1 MSMRCAVE
9 TFCPA
14 GNCIYAVEYQTL
26 DAAREAYEAE
36 VAAMPEPFT
45 ALRWAG
51 QLVARTKPLA
61 DLEVRTLERS
71 MHATLHGREKGFG
84 LPWSHPEA
92 ARAWGSMPEERR
104 SGSGRRRRW

>member
-1 MSMRCAVE
+1 MGMRCAVE

-14 GNCIYAVEYQTL
+14 GNRVHAVEYPTL

-36 VAAMPEPFT
+36 VAAMPESFT

-61 DLEVRTLERS
+61 DLEARTLERS
-71 MHATLHGREKGFG
+71 MHDTLHGRDKGFG

-92 ARAWGSMPEERR
+92 ARAWGWMLEEPR
-104 SGSGRRRRW
+104 SQSGRRRRW